1 MKFSYFLIVIA
12 VIILPIFLNAMES
25 QEDSL
30 WQNLTYVYEYQSD
43 TIAQL
48 CNSLETDKAT
58 FEKALDEWQALP
70 IAYEILKLR
79 QKNNIT
85 PHEVIDFSLYNL
97 GQFLAVQEYTQRT

>member
-1 MKFSYFLIVIA
+1 
-12 VIILPIFLNAMES
+12 MES

-43 TIAQL
+43 TITQL
-48 CNSLETDKAT
+48 CNSLETNEAT
-58 FEKALDEWQALP
+58 FENAFNEWQALP

-85 PHEVIDFSLYNL
+85 PHEVINFSLDNL
-97 GQFLAVQEYTQRT
+97 GQFLAIQEYAQKT